1 MKTLKLSNE
10 TYTALEQMANREFR
24 QPEDQLRYLLKRAGE
39 EVVSKPTNKKG
50 GDNTLKLNNPDS
62 LSAKTLTAAYGLLLD
77 SKPITVQST
86 VVRMDGEKS
95 AIRSA
100 LSTLATSGFL
110 ERDRDRPVPAHYKV
124 TSKGLKKIDEFTKP
138 KR

>member
-39 EVVSKPTNKKG
+39 EVISKPTNKKG
-50 GDNTLKLNNPDS
+50 GDITLKLNNPHS
-62 LSAKTLTAAYGLLLD
+62 FSAKTLTAAYGLLLD
-77 SKPITVQST
+77 SKPITVRST
-86 VVRMDGEKS
+86 AVRMGGEES
-95 AIRSA
+95 AIGSA
-100 LSTLATSGFL
+100 LSTLTTSGFL

-138 KR
+138 T